1 MITTHRPIYE
11 IAREIRKYW
20 ESPYFGAVPYIRA
33 MSELNT
39 ISDKYGLDPAREI
52 LNYFL
57 CNASTFR
64 GEHARAIKA
73 EIKSILGRK

>member
-1 MITTHRPIYE
+1 MTTTHRPIYE

-20 ESPYFGAVPYIRA
+20 ENPYFGAVPYLRA
-33 MSELNT
+33 MSQLDLVSDLYELD
-39 ISDKYGLDPAREI
+39 SAKDI
-52 LNYFL
+52 LTYFL
-57 CNASTFR
+57 CNAGSWR